1 MRHSSIELSQMF
13 FSDLKKYNS
22 TNFKTVSCADL
33 TTESPTVHKSF
44 SAAITRYFIFAEK
57 HPDITDEELKMLYYK
72 LKLDMVARYFATY
85 PASNLDDL
93 KPFQQELISYVE
105 MISKERGVSDEHL
118 SNSYAS

>member
-1 MRHSSIELSQMF
+1 MRHSSTELSEMF

-44 SAAITRYFIFAEK
+44 SASITRYFIFAEK
-57 HPDITDEELKMLYYK
+57 HSDLTDEELKMLYYK

-93 KPFQQELISYVE
+93 RPFQQELACYVE
-105 MISKERGVSDEHL
+105 LKSKEVGDEYVSD
-118 SNSYAS
+118 SYAS